1 MTKIEV
7 LVVLLVIGVLG
18 LVSGVAVLGARERVR
33 DTARLAQVRELQ
45 DGLESFFTDH
55 SAYPEW
61 PDATDSTPEEGAL
74 PLGQATTLCL
84 SDEGFSCTTAPDD
97 AYLDVVP
104 TPPTT
109 GLRELSSCRGVAN
122 AYCYQSN
129 GETYGIQFELERANA
144 ALGLVKGA
152 NCASEATFSPGP
164 CADVE

>member
-18 LVSGVAVLGARERVR
+18 LVSGLAVMGARERVR
-33 DTARLAQVRELQ
+33 DTARLAQVREIQ

-55 SAYPEW
+55 STYPEW
-61 PDATDSTPEEGAL
+61 PDATDSNPEEGAL
-74 PLGQATTLCL
+74 PLGQAVTHCL
-84 SDEGFSCTTAPDD
+84 ADEGFACTFAPED

-109 GLRELSSCRGVAN
+109 GLKEQSSCRGVTN
-122 AYCYQSN
+122 AYCYQST
-129 GETYGIQFELERANA
+129 GEEYRMQFELERANP

-152 NCASEATFSPGP
+152 NCASEGKLDAGA
-164 CADVE
+164 CAAFE